1 MDAKQGVSWVYSFKK
16 DALLEALE
24 ERGLSMEGSYAV
36 LRERL
41 LKYERMQSEELTS
54 ETVGGELDSGLGPS
68 AVGSVADPT
77 GAAHTGNA
85 DRTEDTGLEGTMS
98 RVSIAC
104 QTEDEANIES
114 TPAVKSTPKQRRLV
128 TFAQSADAVNTGR
141 ESQKDTR
148 GETEYAHL
156 TEPIRP
162 SIYPRDRVID
172 PSLYTGGRE
181 PPPREDLYRY
191 DRPWEY
197 RPSSSAMDAREF
209 ASREYRTASSTPR
222 GVDPEDVAYFDP
234 YLESRVMDAPMG
246 TRRNPD
252 YTRGPFQS
260 SVSRFEEN
268 ARP

>member
-1 MDAKQGVSWVYSFKK
+1 MIEIKTNSLSKIDAKQGVSWVYSLKK

-24 ERGLSMEGSYAV
+24 EWGLSMEGSYAV

-41 LKYERMQSEELTS
+41 LKYERMQSEELTC
-54 ETVGGELDSGLGPS
+54 ETVGGELDSGFGPS
-68 AVGSVADPT
+68 AVSSVADPT
-77 GAAHTGNA
+77 CAAHTGNA

-114 TPAVKSTPKQRRLV
+114 TPAVESAPRQRRLV

-141 ESQKDTR
+141 ESQRDTR

-156 TEPIRP
+156 TEPTRP

-172 PSLYTGGRE
+172 PSLYTRGRE

-191 DRPWEY
+191 DRRWEY
-197 RPSSSAMDAREF
+197 EPSSSAMDAREF
-209 ASREYRTASSTPR
+209 ARETAWSRPR
-222 GVDPEDVAYFDP
+222 GCCVYNCRYMGSIPSNPTQAYE
-234 YLESRVMDAPMG
+234 LMRKW
-246 TRRNPD
+246 NI
-252 YTRGPFQS
+252 
-260 SVSRFEEN
+260 RFSGS
-268 ARP
+268 